1 MMVTMKSPRTRFLPA
16 TILPSLPVSLNISL
30 LHAILLNTA
39 ALTVLIFHLRLVLIR
54 ILLLLGVCTIH
65 RGIISMLH
73 IASYWRWL
81 PAPSH
86 CTGRC
91 RSRRCKISRNTRST
105 QWRERTGDHVL
116 RRQIR
121 QIRRLSGIGFA
132 SGILIPIVFRVHV
145 ETSLGQARIHETTF
159 DLTVFGNE
167 SLAFQRRRMA
177 LPTSRSRE
185 GAKTGQI
192 GHAGIFLMTVV
203 CRRRS
208 AFVTILS
215 VGMSVD
221 AIRTVAPGAI
231 LTDDH
236 LAAALLR
243 WGLKGHALALV
254 DVVLPSRHLV
264 GTYARSYPTKDD

>member
-1 MMVTMKSPRTRFLPA
+1 MMVMMRSPRIRFLPA
-16 TILPSLPVSLNISL
+16 TILPSLPVSLNMSL

-39 ALTVLIFHLRLVLIR
+39 ALTVLVLIR
-54 ILLLLGVCTIH
+54 ILLLLGVCTIR

-73 IASYWRWL
+73 ISTYWRWL
-81 PAPSH
+81 PAPGH
-86 CTGRC
+86 CTGRYC
-91 RSRRCKISRNTRST
+91 RRRTSRRSMRST
-105 QWRERTGDHVL
+105 QWRERTGG
-116 RRQIR
+116 

-132 SGILIPIVFRVHV
+132 SGILIPIVFRVQV
-145 ETSLGQARIHETTF
+145 EASLGQARIPETAF

-185 GAKTGQI
+185 GAKTGQKS
-192 GHAGIFLMTVV
+192 HAGLPALMTVV
-203 CRRRS
+203 CRIRS

-221 AIRTVAPGAI
+221 AIRTVAPGAV

-243 WGLKGHALALV
+243 WGLQGHALALV

-264 GTYARSYPTKDD
+264 GT

>member
-1 MMVTMKSPRTRFLPA
+1 MMFMMRSPRIRFLPA
-16 TILPSLPVSLNISL
+16 TILPSLPVSLDISL

-54 ILLLLGVCTIH
+54 ILLLLGVCTIR

-73 IASYWRWL
+73 ISTYWRWL
-81 PAPSH
+81 PAPGH

-91 RSRRCKISRNTRST
+91 CRRRTSRISMRST
-105 QWRERTGDHVL
+105 QWRERTGGHVL
-116 RRQIR
+116 RR

-132 SGILIPIVFRVHV
+132 SGILIPIVFRVQV
-145 ETSLGQARIHETTF
+145 EASLGQARISETAF

-192 GHAGIFLMTVV
+192 GHAGLFALMTVV

-221 AIRTVAPGAI
+221 AIRTVAPGTV
-231 LTDDH
+231 LTDGH
-236 LAAALLR
+236 LAAALLYR
-243 WGLKGHALALV
+243 GLQGHALALV

-264 GTYARSYPTKDD
+264 GR